1 MENLQSRN
9 ENVPTMKPWR
19 MLLMQNSIFVL
30 PGPGRAWEMAKSSWY
45 CGLGFELSFLIF
57 HGSEPYRLF
66 VDPFVLV
73 HEKLMELF
81 GSYEYTQTF
90 FFSIM

>member
-19 MLLMQNSIFVL
+19 MLLMQKSIFVL

-45 CGLGFELSFLIF
+45 CGLALSYL
-57 HGSEPYRLF
+57 S
-66 VDPFVLV
+66 
-73 HEKLMELF
+73 
-81 GSYEYTQTF
+81 
-90 FFSIM
+90 